1 LANASMRGADALV
14 ETLVRGGARTVFTLS
29 GNHIMSVFDA
39 ALDRPELALVHVR
52 QEAAA
57 VHAAEALARLTG
69 EVGVALVT
77 GGEGHANA
85 VGAFCTALASETPV
99 VLLSGHAPLEELG
112 LGAFQEMRQADY
124 AAPIAKA
131 SWTARS
137 AAALPAELA
146 RAFRVAWSGRP
157 GPVHLSLPT
166 DLLEARLD
174 GAAVA
179 WPGPAGGVPGGA
191 DAARRGQRRAG
202 AACGRRGPAAPCDSA
217 AVALHHAWAQAD
229 ARAGGR
235 ARRAG
240 DRDGE
245 SARGW

>member
-1 LANASMRGADALV
+1 MRGADALV
-14 ETLVRGGARTVFTLS
+14 ETLVQGGARTVFTLS

-146 RAFRVAWSGRP
+146 RAFRVARSGRA

-179 WPGPAGGVPGGA
+179 WPGPEAFR
-191 DAARRGQRRAG
+191 AAPMPLGEGSAAQVLRAV
-202 AACGRRGPAAPCDSA
+202 ARGPAAPCDSA

-245 SARGW
+245 SAHGW